1 MGRIVV
7 TEFISLAGDIAAPAR
22 GYSPRPPTRHDCS
35 CPRRPLSVT
44 ASRSRSTRVADQRMT
59 TEPVGAHHK

>member
-1 MGRIVV
+1 MGRRVV
-7 TEFISLAGDIAAPAR
+7 TEFISLDRVIEAPAS
-22 GYSPRPPTRHDCS
+22 GYSPRPPTRSDCS
-35 CPRRPLSVT
+35 CPRRLLSVT